1 MAGKQPTPEIR
12 IEAFIAAREKC
23 ALSVEEL
30 AHLACLSKKQ
40 IQQIENGQ
48 SSTFYSPAVKF
59 TAAKKV
65 AKLIQLDEKN
75 AFDFGP
81 QAELPFA
88 QATDVIESELTSAEQ
103 EPSLDLKKEAP
114 QKEVAQ
120 ANEDEPKEIKK
131 KAVSKKIKS
140 DAESAAVNQPEAK
153 PILVEAFKPE
163 LSKRMHSGAREHK
176 SAGKKWMWFLSV
188 GVLVL
193 ALVQFQP
200 FLADQLDALM
210 GKPKP
215 VEVAAVPAVPVDVA
229 PPATPPTEPAS
240 ATPAAIPPVA
250 PVIIPS
256 PAAAVTPNP
265 AVAAVAPNLG
275 CPLPDASIEN
285 YKSPSAGKPGNMVF
299 VKMPTAQIV
308 CVEDGDGKVQTKTME
323 PGLGHSFYGKPP
335 FKLLTSGLSSAEVFF
350 QGFRV
355 RPSNAASKSILLVQA
370 D

>member
-1 MAGKQPTPEIR
+1 MSI
-12 IEAFIAAREKC
+12 
-23 ALSVEEL
+23 EEL

-65 AKLIQLDEKN
+65 AKLIQLDEKD

-88 QATDVIESELTSAEQ
+88 QAIDVIGSELTSAEQ

-153 PILVEAFKPE
+153 PILVEALKPE
-163 LSKRMHSGAREHK
+163 LSKWMHSGAREHK

-188 GVLVL
+188 GVLVF

-200 FLADQLDALM
+200 VLRDQLDAMM
-210 GKPKP
+210 GKAKP
-215 VEVAAVPAVPVDVA
+215 VEMIALPSAPAADAAPSN
-229 PPATPPTEPAS
+229 PPATEANAAPAPA
-240 ATPAAIPPVA
+240 ATPAPVATSASPVVPSSPPPVA
-250 PVIIPS
+250 
-256 PAAAVTPNP
+256 AAS
-265 AVAAVAPNLG
+265 G
-275 CPLPDASIEN
+275 CPPADGSMES
-285 YKSPSAGKPGNMVF
+285 YKPTSAGKPGNLVF
-299 VKMPTAQIV
+299 VKANTAQLV
-308 CVEDGDGKVQTKTME
+308 CVIDAGGVVQSKALE

-335 FKLLTSGLSSAEVFF
+335 FKVLTPGFASVEVYF

-355 RPSNAASKSILLVQA
+355 RPSTPDAKNILLVQA